1 MWTYTSKDGTKFAIP
16 YSNID
21 HVVLSTGEFT
31 EQHTDTSKRRSYY
44 HSRIKTYSKDE
55 VLTILYK
62 KSGGYNTFAG
72 EVAFNQ
78 LAITPE
84 HKFVCDKD

>member
-1 MWTYTSKDGTKFAIP
+1 MWTYTSKNENKFAIP

-21 HVVLSTGEFT
+21 HVVLSKGTAPTNLGNN
-31 EQHTDTSKRRSYY
+31 SKDKFY
-44 HSRIKTYSKDE
+44 HSVLDKYYTDE
-55 VLTILYK
+55 LLTILYRK
-62 KSGGYNTFAG
+62 GGGYNVFAG

-78 LAITPE
+78 LAITSE